1 MGSFV
6 QPLTMAVDVIAASY
20 KNEIV
25 YRMVIKLELSDPT
38 GYVQ

>member
-6 QPLTMAVDVIAASY
+6 QPLTMAVDVIEASY

-25 YRMVIKLELSDPT
+25 YKMVIKLELSDPT
-38 GYVQ
+38 WYVQ